1 MKKWARVTL
10 GALLAA
16 TLAVS
21 AAQTSPGAGQE
32 AKKAGMKKAK
42 KEKSLYLR
50 LGGKKAITKVV
61 DDFVGRVAADTRINA
76 FFAHT
81 DIPHLKMELVDQICQ
96 ASGGPCKY
104 TGKSMKE
111 AHNGMGISTADFN
124 ALVEDLVW
132 ALDQNK
138 VGEKEKGELLSVLG
152 PMKAD
157 IVEKP

>member
-1 MKKWARVTL
+1 MRKWARVML
-10 GALLAA
+10 RALLAA
-16 TLAVS
+16 TLVVGT
-21 AAQTSPGAGQE
+21 AQTSLGAGQE
-32 AKKAGMKKAK
+32 AQKAGMKKAK
-42 KEKSLYLR
+42 KETSLYVR

-111 AHNGMGISTADFN
+111 THKGMGVSTADFN

>member
-1 MKKWARVTL
+1 MSKWVRVML

-16 TLAVS
+16 TLVVS
-21 AAQTSPGAGQE
+21 AAQTSLGVGQE
-32 AKKAGMKKAK
+32 AKKTSMKKAK
-42 KEKSLYLR
+42 KEKSLYVR
-50 LGGKKAITKVV
+50 LGGKKGITKVV

-81 DIPHLKMELVDQICQ
+81 NIPHLKMELVDQICQ
-96 ASGGPCKY
+96 ASGGPCNY

-111 AHNGMGISTADFN
+111 AHKGMGISTADFN

-152 PMKAD
+152 PMKSD